1 MDTINPTNI
10 CTNFRVDSGGF
21 IMIFRTNSAMPK
33 TRNMPMKMI
42 AKKDQSFK
50 DLIKSIVEVIKNP
63 PGSAG
68 GFL

>member
-1 MDTINPTNI
+1 
-10 CTNFRVDSGGF
+10 
-21 IMIFRTNSAMPK
+21 MIFRTNSAMPK
-33 TRNMPMKMI
+33 TRNMPMKMM

-63 PGSAG
+63 PLNVG

>member
-1 MDTINPTNI
+1 
-10 CTNFRVDSGGF
+10 
-21 IMIFRTNSAMPK
+21 
-33 TRNMPMKMI
+33 MKMI

-63 PGSAG
+63 PLNVG